1 MPENMPQDRE
11 TGAAGSNY
19 GHECGKEM
27 IAALG
32 GKKLNSR
39 SNVFLL
45 DGKRYAIHCA
55 RRRTTSV
62 GVTYLVLKNLDA
74 VLGAF
79 QQDDGSYRLLELT
92 AKQYRENMSPTGS
105 KGPSAGRVGKVRRAV
120 FENIGTLFKV
130 VRL

>member
-1 MPENMPQDRE
+1 MPQNQQ
-11 TGAAGSNY
+11 TGAAGSGY
-19 GHECGKEM
+19 GHECGKKI

-45 DGKRYAIHCA
+45 DGKRYTVHCA
-55 RRRTTSV
+55 RKRTTSV

-79 QQDDGSYRLLELT
+79 QQEDGSYRLLKLS
-92 AKQYRENMSPTGS
+92 AKQYRDNMYPTRS
-105 KGPSAGRVGKVRRAV
+105 KGPSAGRVGMVRRAV
-120 FENIGTLFKV
+120 FEDIGTLFKL
-130 VRL
+130 VRLR